1 MFTIFFSLLNKM
13 STNSLAKRFLKKCSV
28 FLGMRTILAG
38 SSVND
43 VVTTSNSI
51 VSGHYD
57 RKIRFWDVRSESSTN
72 EILLQGRITSLD
84 LSVGNYFMKF

>member
-1 MFTIFFSLLNKM
+1 
-13 STNSLAKRFLKKCSV
+13 
-28 FLGMRTILAG
+28 MRTILAG

-57 RKIRFWDVRSESSTN
+57 KKIRFWDVRSESSTN

-84 LSVGNYFMKF
+84 LSVGNYFKKY

>member
-1 MFTIFFSLLNKM
+1 MDGYFY
-13 STNSLAKRFLKKCSV
+13 

-43 VVTTSNSI
+43 VVTTGNSI
-51 VSGHYD
+51 VSGHFD

-84 LSVGNYFMKF
+84 LSEGKLFLQFHIS